1 MSSNVIETAA
11 QRRREVLAAVSSATG
26 TEDAATAVSQLL
38 AVGTDEAREVLG
50 RGVVDDEHIAA
61 ELGERIDDRETD
73 GVEAQDEHSEAHPV
87 GVPAREAVEA
97 RRRVAAH
104 ISESHSM

>member
-1 MSSNVIETAA
+1 MG
-11 QRRREVLAAVSSATG
+11 RREGIGRDDDLGCELVRGIGHGVERSGLEARADHG
-26 TEDAATAVSQLL
+26 
-38 AVGTDEAREVLG
+38 DEAREVLG

-61 ELGERIDDRETD
+61 ELGERIDDREAD
-73 GVEAQDEHSEAHPV
+73 GVEAQDEHSEARPV